1 MGQNFLQDEEVAR
14 WIGDQVQ
21 PDGADLVVEIG
32 PGMGALTKHLV
43 GRPKKLIL
51 IEKDSQLAPE
61 LQAQFEGRDDVE
73 IIHDDERYLLDFKNA
88 RTETTHSSA
97 K

>member
-1 MGQNFLQDEEVAR
+1 MKALPLEYSMKPTPSVTFTSL
-14 WIGDQVQ
+14 
-21 PDGADLVVEIG
+21 DGAVLTAEYGKLFSVDGKADDLAAWPLFDG
-32 PGMGALTKHLV
+32 PFA
-43 GRPKKLIL
+43 
-51 IEKDSQLAPE
+51 
-61 LQAQFEGRDDVE
+61 QAERESESLE

>member
-43 GRPKKLIL
+43 GRPKKPR
-51 IEKDSQLAPE
+51 E
-61 LQAQFEGRDDVE
+61 
-73 IIHDDERYLLDFKNA
+73 
-88 RTETTHSSA
+88 
-97 K
+97 